1 MQILGICIICSCINV
16 CTRAFISSA
25 QSYYYRVSHK
35 QDRSR
40 SPSFPRVINGG
51 SETFRLSDD
60 RCTHVHLSR
69 GLSST
74 PTRDYVGAALLS
86 HVNQNRRRH
95 LVGSLS
101 LLPIR
106 RTDCGINA
114 GAVTVM
120 CHIDRNIDYSYA
132 DIFIAIKMP

>member
-114 GAVTVM
+114 GAVTVT

-132 DIFIAIKMP
+132 DICFYRD